1 MLRREYQNQLQ
12 IISNLKKQL
21 NDLELKETEEI
32 NQLELERSLLNAE
45 FDSESQKISK
55 VKLKIALLKHKETR
69 LSGFYEEL
77 RKEFQVKINQA
88 QSRIA
93 TLEEAIERV
102 NHCDHEQ
109 VSKLREQLELERKS
123 FEDMEF
129 HQMEEA
135 AHKETERDELLKEIR
150 YIFGSQSKLLEFV
163 HHPHYL
169 FSFLQNFRE
178 INSFVSFDL
187 TKYFSGR
194 APLLLQ
200 ISTFNKNFVKTPS
213 SF

>member
-150 YIFGSQSKLLEFV
+150 YIFGSQGKL
-163 HHPHYL
+163 
-169 FSFLQNFRE
+169 Q
-178 INSFVSFDL
+178 
-187 TKYFSGR
+187 
-194 APLLLQ
+194 
-200 ISTFNKNFVKTPS
+200 
-213 SF
+213 

>member
-1 MLRREYQNQLQ
+1 MFGSFLQRNEMLRREYQNQLQ

-150 YIFGSQSKLLEFV
+150 YI
-163 HHPHYL
+163 
-169 FSFLQNFRE
+169 
-178 INSFVSFDL
+178 
-187 TKYFSGR
+187 
-194 APLLLQ
+194 
-200 ISTFNKNFVKTPS
+200 
-213 SF
+213 

>member
-1 MLRREYQNQLQ
+1 MTPKVVEKVMQFLALFQRNEMLRREYQNQLQ

-150 YIFGSQSKLLEFV
+150 YIFGSQGKL
-163 HHPHYL
+163 
-169 FSFLQNFRE
+169 Q
-178 INSFVSFDL
+178 
-187 TKYFSGR
+187 
-194 APLLLQ
+194 
-200 ISTFNKNFVKTPS
+200 
-213 SF
+213 

>member
-1 MLRREYQNQLQ
+1 MGIFLQRNEMLRREYQNQLQ

-102 NHCDHEQ
+102 NHCDHDQ

-150 YIFGSQSKLLEFV
+150 YIFGSQGKL
-163 HHPHYL
+163 
-169 FSFLQNFRE
+169 Q
-178 INSFVSFDL
+178 
-187 TKYFSGR
+187 
-194 APLLLQ
+194 
-200 ISTFNKNFVKTPS
+200 
-213 SF
+213 

>member
-88 QSRIA
+88 QSRIS

-102 NHCDHEQ
+102 NHTDHEQ

-150 YIFGSQSKLLEFV
+150 YLYVHSVNSDRLQEFSHHIFC
-163 HHPHYL
+163 
-169 FSFLQNFRE
+169 
-178 INSFVSFDL
+178 
-187 TKYFSGR
+187 
-194 APLLLQ
+194 
-200 ISTFNKNFVKTPS
+200 KTS
-213 SF
+213 VI

>member
-150 YIFGSQSKLLEFV
+150 YI
-163 HHPHYL
+163 
-169 FSFLQNFRE
+169 
-178 INSFVSFDL
+178 
-187 TKYFSGR
+187 
-194 APLLLQ
+194 
-200 ISTFNKNFVKTPS
+200 
-213 SF
+213 

>member
-1 MLRREYQNQLQ
+1 MQFLALFQRNEMLRREYQNQLQ

-102 NHCDHEQ
+102 NHCDHDQ

-150 YIFGSQSKLLEFV
+150 YIFGSQGKL
-163 HHPHYL
+163 
-169 FSFLQNFRE
+169 Q
-178 INSFVSFDL
+178 
-187 TKYFSGR
+187 
-194 APLLLQ
+194 
-200 ISTFNKNFVKTPS
+200 
-213 SF
+213 

>member
-1 MLRREYQNQLQ
+1 MTPKVIEKVMQFWAFFLQRNEMLRREYQNQLQ

-150 YIFGSQSKLLEFV
+150 YIFGSQGKL
-163 HHPHYL
+163 
-169 FSFLQNFRE
+169 Q
-178 INSFVSFDL
+178 
-187 TKYFSGR
+187 
-194 APLLLQ
+194 
-200 ISTFNKNFVKTPS
+200 
-213 SF
+213 

>member
-1 MLRREYQNQLQ
+1 MCIFFIFQRLEVSRKEYQSQLEVV
-12 IISNLKKQL
+12 SNLKRQL

-150 YIFGSQSKLLEFV
+150 YIFGSQGKL
-163 HHPHYL
+163 
-169 FSFLQNFRE
+169 Q
-178 INSFVSFDL
+178 
-187 TKYFSGR
+187 
-194 APLLLQ
+194 
-200 ISTFNKNFVKTPS
+200 
-213 SF
+213 

>member
-1 MLRREYQNQLQ
+1 MQFLALFQRNEMLRREYQNQLQ

-150 YIFGSQSKLLEFV
+150 YIFGSQSKLQEFV
-163 HHPHYL
+163 HHPHYF

-178 INSFVSFDL
+178 IN
-187 TKYFSGR
+187 
-194 APLLLQ
+194 LL
-200 ISTFNKNFVKTPS
+200 
-213 SF
+213 

>member
-1 MLRREYQNQLQ
+1 MQFWAFFLQRNEMLRREYQNQLQ

-102 NHCDHEQ
+102 NHCDHDQ

-150 YIFGSQSKLLEFV
+150 YIFGSQGKL
-163 HHPHYL
+163 
-169 FSFLQNFRE
+169 Q
-178 INSFVSFDL
+178 
-187 TKYFSGR
+187 
-194 APLLLQ
+194 
-200 ISTFNKNFVKTPS
+200 
-213 SF
+213 

>member
-1 MLRREYQNQLQ
+1 MGIFLQRNEMLRREYQNQLQ

-150 YIFGSQSKLLEFV
+150 YIFGSQGKL
-163 HHPHYL
+163 
-169 FSFLQNFRE
+169 Q
-178 INSFVSFDL
+178 
-187 TKYFSGR
+187 
-194 APLLLQ
+194 
-200 ISTFNKNFVKTPS
+200 
-213 SF
+213 

>member
-1 MLRREYQNQLQ
+1 MTPKVVEKVMQFLALFQRNEMLRREYQNQLQ

-102 NHCDHEQ
+102 NHCDHDQ

-150 YIFGSQSKLLEFV
+150 YIFGSQGKL
-163 HHPHYL
+163 
-169 FSFLQNFRE
+169 Q
-178 INSFVSFDL
+178 
-187 TKYFSGR
+187 
-194 APLLLQ
+194 
-200 ISTFNKNFVKTPS
+200 
-213 SF
+213 

>member
-1 MLRREYQNQLQ
+1 MQFLALFQRNEMLRREYQNQLQ

-150 YIFGSQSKLLEFV
+150 YIFGSQGKL
-163 HHPHYL
+163 
-169 FSFLQNFRE
+169 Q
-178 INSFVSFDL
+178 
-187 TKYFSGR
+187 
-194 APLLLQ
+194 
-200 ISTFNKNFVKTPS
+200 
-213 SF
+213 